1 MISQCV
7 FWKLQVQYFIVSINY
22 HLYYSQLKSQSG
34 SARPVKLDCH
44 ESQEIVRGLW
54 SPPSQSVQL
63 LGGKI
68 DSTPLR
74 KWGYRFGRPRVEEKG
89 VSGAKLKWLHSEKK
103 VGWHW
108 SGMDFSWPDRGG
120 AQLEIRGRGAW
131 GSVLSWH
138 CHDHDH
144 DHQEF
149 GVAGGEVPGLF

>member
-1 MISQCV
+1 MFSESYKFNISLCPLITIFIIANWNPSRV
-7 FWKLQVQYFIVSINY
+7 PPVLLNWTVMSHKKLWEACDPLHPKVSNY
-22 HLYYSQLKSQSG
+22 WG
-34 SARPVKLDCH
+34 ARLI
-44 ESQEIVRGLW
+44 QA
-54 SPPSQSVQL
+54 
-63 LGGKI
+63 
-68 DSTPLR
+68 PLR
-74 KWGYRFGRPRVEEKG
+74 KWGYRFGGPRVEEKG